1 MAERFPLSCIT
12 AGTSLRLCAVCIQP
26 IVAESAAVFM
36 SALFTDG
43 SAFTGGVA
51 AGVGFREKVSVAVIA
66 VGLMACFAFV
76 LIVHLMLSDAAI
88 VMIALLAVG
97 LAPTERSPAIVMRR
111 RDLCAA
117 NAGTSAGVVVHIRPN
132 VAMSC
137 FIFSFRASR
146 AGMIMRISTVS
157 PPGLPGM
164 PESIAVWLLASCAD
178 SLCSTGC
185 CPADVPERFSFYC
198 IAARTS
204 FRLCAIRIQPV
215 MPENTAVCFT
225 AFFANWLCGACCTA
239 MMILPEIAR
248 R

>member
-1 MAERFPLSCIT
+1 
-12 AGTSLRLCAVCIQP
+12 
-26 IVAESAAVFM
+26 
-36 SALFTDG
+36 
-43 SAFTGGVA
+43 
-51 AGVGFREKVSVAVIA
+51 
-66 VGLMACFAFV
+66 
-76 LIVHLMLSDAAI
+76 MLSDAAI

-97 LAPTERSPAIVMRR
+97 LAPTGRSPAIVMRL

-157 PPGLPGM
+157 PPGLPVM

-215 MPENTAVCFT
+215 MPENTAVCLT

>member
-1 MAERFPLSCIT
+1 
-12 AGTSLRLCAVCIQP
+12 
-26 IVAESAAVFM
+26 
-36 SALFTDG
+36 
-43 SAFTGGVA
+43 
-51 AGVGFREKVSVAVIA
+51 
-66 VGLMACFAFV
+66 
-76 LIVHLMLSDAAI
+76 MLSDAAI

-97 LAPTERSPAIVMRR
+97 LAPTGRSPAIVMRL

-178 SLCSTGC
+178 CLGSTGC
-185 CPADVPERFSFYC
+185 RSTGMTEGSAAIAGFSSIAAGTGSGFYGSGCAGGCCGLCPA
-198 IAARTS
+198 T
-204 FRLCAIRIQPV
+204 PV
-215 MPENTAVCFT
+215 MAEGIAV
-225 AFFANWLCGACCTA
+225 WLAASGTSC
-239 MMILPEIAR
+239 P
-248 R
+248 